1 MNDYVIPS
9 LGVRTVFCAVMLIIC
24 VIEIFALISIRTAK
38 HRKTYVFF
46 NLLLLTADI
55 MFFSLMSVYQIGYI
69 LTNKLTLPIVI
80 IAEIILAFVP
90 VFEIIFNTSRSRRVI
105 TEKSVKNAL
114 DNLPAGILFFD
125 SDSFAV
131 LTNHTMLTILNEL
144 TDGDVRMMK
153 QLDDVLNGKFPP
165 ASARRIDANGR
176 TFIFSDGRIRTF
188 EKSVIVCSGKKYSQ
202 FTASDVTDIYKMKQ
216 ELEYDNELLRKA
228 SDNLRML
235 SQNVVTA
242 TREEEIL
249 NFKMQIHDELGRSI
263 TAVRRYL
270 TQNDSS
276 QNADALI
283 DMWRESVTLMKKDN
297 ETQTDDELAF
307 LISSAEKMGLDI
319 IISGEIPG
327 DSENAYTVISAVRT
341 CLINAVRHAD
351 ASKMYVDIKRGLVDI
366 NIKITNNGISPK
378 GEITEGGGL
387 SALRRRVEKNA
398 GTMTVISRPEFAI
411 IIKIPIEQE
420 DLHEQ
425 SFNC

>member
-24 VIEIFALISIRTAK
+24 IIETFALISIRTEK
-38 HRKTYVFF
+38 RRKAYVFF
-46 NLLLLTADI
+46 NALLLTADI

-69 LTNKLTLPIVI
+69 LTKKLTLPIVI

-90 VFEIIFNTSRSRRVI
+90 IFEIIFNTTRSRRVI

-131 LTNHTMLTILNEL
+131 LTNHTMLTLLNEL

-153 QLDDVLNGKFPP
+153 QLDDVLNGKSPP
-165 ASARRIDANGR
+165 ASARRIDADDR

-202 FTASDVTDIYKMKQ
+202 FTANDVTDIYKIKQ

-249 NFKMQIHDELGRSI
+249 NFKMQIHDDLGRSI

-276 QNADALI
+276 QNADELI

-297 ETQTDDELAF
+297 ETQTDDELGF
-307 LISSAEKMGLDI
+307 LISSAEKMGLEI
-319 IISGEIPG
+319 IIRGEMPSG
-327 DSENAYTVISAVRT
+327 SETAYTVISAVRT

-351 ASKMYVDIKRGLVDI
+351 ASKMYVDIKRGSDDI
-366 NIKITNNGISPK
+366 EIKITNNGIPPD

-387 SALRRRVEKNA
+387 SALRRRAEKNA
-398 GTMTVISRPEFAI
+398 GTMTVISRPEFAV
-411 IIKIPIEQE
+411 IIKISAAQE
-420 DLHEQ
+420 D
-425 SFNC
+425 

>member
-24 VIEIFALISIRTAK
+24 IIEIFALINIRTAK
-38 HRKTYVFF
+38 RRKAYVFF
-46 NLLLLTADI
+46 NTLLLTADI

-69 LTNKLTLPIVI
+69 LTKKLTLPIVI

-90 VFEIIFNTSRSRRVI
+90 IFEIIFNTTRSRRVI

-131 LTNHTMLTILNEL
+131 LTNHTMLTLLNEL
-144 TDGDVRMMK
+144 TDGGVRMMK
-153 QLDDVLNGKFPP
+153 QLDDVLNGKSPP
-165 ASARRIDANGR
+165 VSARRIDADDR

-202 FTASDVTDIYKMKQ
+202 FTANDVTDIYKIKQ

-249 NFKMQIHDELGRSI
+249 NFKMQIHDDLGRSI

-276 QNADALI
+276 QNADELI

-297 ETQTDDELAF
+297 ETQTDDELGF
-307 LISSAEKMGLDI
+307 LISSAEKMGLEI
-319 IISGEIPG
+319 IIRGEMPG
-327 DSENAYTVISAVRT
+327 GSENAYTVISAVRT

-351 ASKMYVDIKRGLVDI
+351 ASKMYVDIKRGSDDI
-366 NIKITNNGISPK
+366 KIKITNNGIPPD

-387 SALRRRVEKNA
+387 SALRRRAEKNA
-398 GTMTVISRPEFAI
+398 GTMTVISRPEFAV
-411 IIKIPIEQE
+411 IIKISAAQE
-420 DLHEQ
+420 D
-425 SFNC
+425 

>member
-24 VIEIFALISIRTAK
+24 IIETFALIIIRTAK
-38 HRKTYVFF
+38 RRKAYLFF
-46 NLLLLTADI
+46 NALLLTADI

-69 LTNKLTLPIVI
+69 LTKKLTLPIVI

-90 VFEIIFNTSRSRRVI
+90 IFEIIFNTTRSRRVI

-131 LTNHTMLTILNEL
+131 LTNHTMLTLLNEL

-153 QLDDVLNGKFPP
+153 QLDDVLNGKSPP
-165 ASARRIDANGR
+165 ASARRIDADDR

-202 FTASDVTDIYKMKQ
+202 FTANDVTDIYKIKQ

-249 NFKMQIHDELGRSI
+249 NFKMQIHDDLGRSI

-276 QNADALI
+276 QNADELI

-297 ETQTDDELAF
+297 ETQTDDELGF
-307 LISSAEKMGLDI
+307 LISSAEKMGLEI
-319 IISGEIPG
+319 IIRGEMPSG
-327 DSENAYTVISAVRT
+327 SENAYTVISAVRT

-351 ASKMYVDIKRGLVDI
+351 ASKMYVDIKRGSDDI
-366 NIKITNNGISPK
+366 KIKITNNGIPPD

-387 SALRRRVEKNA
+387 SALRRRAEKNA
-398 GTMTVISRPEFAI
+398 GTMTVISRPEFAV
-411 IIKIPIEQE
+411 IIKISAAQE
-420 DLHEQ
+420 D
-425 SFNC
+425 

>member
-24 VIEIFALISIRTAK
+24 IIETFALISIRTEK
-38 HRKTYVFF
+38 RRKAYVFF
-46 NLLLLTADI
+46 NALLLTADI

-69 LTNKLTLPIVI
+69 LTKKLTLPIVI

-90 VFEIIFNTSRSRRVI
+90 IFEIIFNITRSRRVI

-131 LTNHTMLTILNEL
+131 LTNHTMLTLLNEL

-153 QLDDVLNGKFPP
+153 QLDDVLNGKSPP
-165 ASARRIDANGR
+165 ASARRIDADDR

-202 FTASDVTDIYKMKQ
+202 FTANDVTDIYKIKQ

-249 NFKMQIHDELGRSI
+249 NFKMQIHDDLGRSI

-276 QNADALI
+276 QNADELI

-297 ETQTDDELAF
+297 ETQTDDELGF
-307 LISSAEKMGLDI
+307 LISSAEKMGLEI
-319 IISGEIPG
+319 IIRGEMPSG
-327 DSENAYTVISAVRT
+327 SETAYTVISAVRT

-351 ASKMYVDIKRGLVDI
+351 ASKMYVDIKRGSDDI
-366 NIKITNNGISPK
+366 EIKITNNGIPPD

-387 SALRRRVEKNA
+387 SALRRRAEKNA
-398 GTMTVISRPEFAI
+398 GTMTVISRPKFAV
-411 IIKIPIEQE
+411 IIKISAAQE
-420 DLHEQ
+420 D
-425 SFNC
+425 

>member
-24 VIEIFALISIRTAK
+24 IIETFALISIRTAK
-38 HRKTYVFF
+38 RRKAYVFF
-46 NLLLLTADI
+46 NALLLTADI

-69 LTNKLTLPIVI
+69 LTKKLTLPIVI

-90 VFEIIFNTSRSRRVI
+90 IFEIIFNTTRSRRVI

-131 LTNHTMLTILNEL
+131 LTNHTMLTLLNEL

-153 QLDDVLNGKFPP
+153 QLDDVLNGKSPP
-165 ASARRIDANGR
+165 ASARRIDADDR

-202 FTASDVTDIYKMKQ
+202 FTANDVTDIYKIKQ

-249 NFKMQIHDELGRSI
+249 NFKMQIHDDLGRSI

-276 QNADALI
+276 QNADELI

-297 ETQTDDELAF
+297 ETQTDDELGF
-307 LISSAEKMGLDI
+307 LISSAEKMGLEI
-319 IISGEIPG
+319 IIRGEMPSG
-327 DSENAYTVISAVRT
+327 SETAYTVISAVRT

-351 ASKMYVDIKRGLVDI
+351 ASKMYVDIKRGSDDI
-366 NIKITNNGISPK
+366 EIKITNNGIPPD

-387 SALRRRVEKNA
+387 SALRRRAEKNA
-398 GTMTVISRPEFAI
+398 GTMTVISRPKFAV
-411 IIKIPIEQE
+411 IIKISAAQE
-420 DLHEQ
+420 D
-425 SFNC
+425 

>member
-24 VIEIFALISIRTAK
+24 IIETFALISIRTEK
-38 HRKTYVFF
+38 RRKAYVFF
-46 NLLLLTADI
+46 NALLLTADI

-69 LTNKLTLPIVI
+69 LTKKLTLPIVI

-90 VFEIIFNTSRSRRVI
+90 IFEIIFNITRSRRVI

-131 LTNHTMLTILNEL
+131 LTNHTMLTLLNEL

-153 QLDDVLNGKFPP
+153 QLDDVLNGKSPP
-165 ASARRIDANGR
+165 ASARRIDADDR

-202 FTASDVTDIYKMKQ
+202 FTANDVTDIYKIKQ

-249 NFKMQIHDELGRSI
+249 NFKMQIHDDLGRSI

-276 QNADALI
+276 QNADELI

-297 ETQTDDELAF
+297 ETQTDDELGF
-307 LISSAEKMGLDI
+307 LISSAEKMGLEI
-319 IISGEIPG
+319 IIRGEMPSG
-327 DSENAYTVISAVRT
+327 SETAYTVISAVRT

-351 ASKMYVDIKRGLVDI
+351 ASKMYVDIKRGSDDI
-366 NIKITNNGISPK
+366 EIKITNNGIPPD

-387 SALRRRVEKNA
+387 SALRRRAEKNA
-398 GTMTVISRPEFAI
+398 GTMTVISRPEFAV
-411 IIKIPIEQE
+411 IIKISAAQE
-420 DLHEQ
+420 D
-425 SFNC
+425 

>member
-24 VIEIFALISIRTAK
+24 IIETFALISIRTEK
-38 HRKTYVFF
+38 RRKAYVFF
-46 NLLLLTADI
+46 NALLLTADI

-69 LTNKLTLPIVI
+69 LTKKLTLPIVI

-90 VFEIIFNTSRSRRVI
+90 IFEIIFNITRSRRVI

-131 LTNHTMLTILNEL
+131 LTNHTMLTLLNEL

-153 QLDDVLNGKFPP
+153 QLDDVLNGKSPP
-165 ASARRIDANGR
+165 ASARRIDADDR

-202 FTASDVTDIYKMKQ
+202 FTANDVTDIYKIKQ

-249 NFKMQIHDELGRSI
+249 NFKMQIHDDLGRSI

-276 QNADALI
+276 QNADELI
-283 DMWRESVTLMKKDN
+283 DMWGESVTLMKKDN
-297 ETQTDDELAF
+297 ETQTYDELGF
-307 LISSAEKMGLDI
+307 LISSAEKMGLEI
-319 IISGEIPG
+319 IIRGEMPSG
-327 DSENAYTVISAVRT
+327 SENAYTVISAVRT

-351 ASKMYVDIKRGLVDI
+351 ASKMYVDIKRGSDDI
-366 NIKITNNGISPK
+366 EIKITNNGIPPD

-387 SALRRRVEKNA
+387 SALRRRAEKNA
-398 GTMTVISRPEFAI
+398 GTMTVISRPEFAV
-411 IIKIPIEQE
+411 IIKISAAQE
-420 DLHEQ
+420 D
-425 SFNC
+425 

>member
-24 VIEIFALISIRTAK
+24 IIEIFALINIRTAK
-38 HRKTYVFF
+38 RRKAYVFF
-46 NLLLLTADI
+46 NTLLLTADI

-69 LTNKLTLPIVI
+69 LTKKLTLPIVI

-90 VFEIIFNTSRSRRVI
+90 IFEIIFNTTRSHRVI

-131 LTNHTMLTILNEL
+131 LTNHTMLTLLNEL
-144 TDGDVRMMK
+144 TDGGVRMMK
-153 QLDDVLNGKFPP
+153 QLDDVLNGKSPP
-165 ASARRIDANGR
+165 VSARRIDADDR

-202 FTASDVTDIYKMKQ
+202 FTANDVTDIYKIKQ

-249 NFKMQIHDELGRSI
+249 NFKMQIHDDLGRSI

-276 QNADALI
+276 QNADELI
-283 DMWRESVTLMKKDN
+283 DMWRESVTLRITRLK
-297 ETQTDDELAF
+297 
-307 LISSAEKMGLDI
+307 
-319 IISGEIPG
+319 
-327 DSENAYTVISAVRT
+327 RT
-341 CLINAVRHAD
+341 MNSV
-351 ASKMYVDIKRGLVDI
+351 
-366 NIKITNNGISPK
+366 
-378 GEITEGGGL
+378 
-387 SALRRRVEKNA
+387 
-398 GTMTVISRPEFAI
+398 F
-411 IIKIPIEQE
+411 
-420 DLHEQ
+420 
-425 SFNC
+425 

>member
-24 VIEIFALISIRTAK
+24 IIETFALISIRTEK
-38 HRKTYVFF
+38 RRKAYVFF
-46 NLLLLTADI
+46 NALLLTADI

-69 LTNKLTLPIVI
+69 LTKKLTLPIVI

-90 VFEIIFNTSRSRRVI
+90 IFEIIFNITRSRIVI

-131 LTNHTMLTILNEL
+131 LTNHTMLTLLNEL

-153 QLDDVLNGKFPP
+153 QLDDVLNGKSPP
-165 ASARRIDANGR
+165 ASARRIDADDR

-202 FTASDVTDIYKMKQ
+202 FTANDVTDIYKIKQ

-249 NFKMQIHDELGRSI
+249 NFKMQIHDDLGRSI

-276 QNADALI
+276 QNADELI

-297 ETQTDDELAF
+297 ETQTDDELGF
-307 LISSAEKMGLDI
+307 LISSAEKMGLEI
-319 IISGEIPG
+319 IIRGEMPSG
-327 DSENAYTVISAVRT
+327 SETAYTVISAVRT

-351 ASKMYVDIKRGLVDI
+351 ASKMYVDIKRGSDDI
-366 NIKITNNGISPK
+366 EIKITNNGIPPD

-387 SALRRRVEKNA
+387 SALRRRAEKNA
-398 GTMTVISRPEFAI
+398 GTMTVISRPEFAV
-411 IIKIPIEQE
+411 IIKISAAQE
-420 DLHEQ
+420 D
-425 SFNC
+425 

>member
-24 VIEIFALISIRTAK
+24 IIEIFALINIRTAK
-38 HRKTYVFF
+38 RRKAYVFF
-46 NLLLLTADI
+46 NALLLTADI

-69 LTNKLTLPIVI
+69 LTKKLTLPIVI

-90 VFEIIFNTSRSRRVI
+90 IFEIIFNTTRSHRVI

-131 LTNHTMLTILNEL
+131 LTNHTMLTLLNEL
-144 TDGDVRMMK
+144 TDGGVRMMK
-153 QLDDVLNGKFPP
+153 QLDDVLNGKSPP
-165 ASARRIDANGR
+165 VSARRIDADDR

-202 FTASDVTDIYKMKQ
+202 FTANDVTDIYKIKQ

-249 NFKMQIHDELGRSI
+249 NFKMQIHDDLGRSI

-276 QNADALI
+276 QNADELI

-297 ETQTDDELAF
+297 ETQTDDELGF
-307 LISSAEKMGLDI
+307 LISSAEKMGLEI
-319 IISGEIPG
+319 IIRGEMPSG
-327 DSENAYTVISAVRT
+327 SENAYTVISAVRT

-351 ASKMYVDIKRGLVDI
+351 ASKMYVDIKRGSDDI
-366 NIKITNNGISPK
+366 KIKITNNGIPPD

-387 SALRRRVEKNA
+387 SALRRRAEKNA
-398 GTMTVISRPEFAI
+398 GTMTVISRPEFAV
-411 IIKIPIEQE
+411 IIKISAAQE
-420 DLHEQ
+420 D
-425 SFNC
+425 

>member
-24 VIEIFALISIRTAK
+24 IIETFALIIIRTAK
-38 HRKTYVFF
+38 RRKAYLFF
-46 NLLLLTADI
+46 NALLLTADI

-69 LTNKLTLPIVI
+69 LTKKLTLPIVI

-90 VFEIIFNTSRSRRVI
+90 IFEIIFNTTRSRRVI

-131 LTNHTMLTILNEL
+131 LTNHTMLTLLNEL

-153 QLDDVLNGKFPP
+153 QLDDVLNGKSPP
-165 ASARRIDANGR
+165 ASARRIDADDR

-202 FTASDVTDIYKMKQ
+202 FTANDVTDIYKIKQ

-249 NFKMQIHDELGRSI
+249 NFKMQIHDDLGRSI

-276 QNADALI
+276 QNADELI

-297 ETQTDDELAF
+297 ETQTDDELGF
-307 LISSAEKMGLDI
+307 LISSAEKMGLEI
-319 IISGEIPG
+319 IIRGEMPSG
-327 DSENAYTVISAVRT
+327 SENAYTVISAVRT

-351 ASKMYVDIKRGLVDI
+351 ASKMYVDIKRGSDDI
-366 NIKITNNGISPK
+366 EIKITNNGIPPD

-387 SALRRRVEKNA
+387 SALRRRAEKNA
-398 GTMTVISRPEFAI
+398 GTMTVISRPEFAV
-411 IIKIPIEQE
+411 IIKISAAQE
-420 DLHEQ
+420 D
-425 SFNC
+425 